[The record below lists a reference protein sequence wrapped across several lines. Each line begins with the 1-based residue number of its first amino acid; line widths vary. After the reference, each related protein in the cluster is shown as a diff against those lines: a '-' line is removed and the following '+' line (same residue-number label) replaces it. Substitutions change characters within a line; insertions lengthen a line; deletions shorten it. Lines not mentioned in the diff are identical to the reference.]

1 MPTQLIL
8 LIAAIIVTWLIF
20 TWLIKVVKAS
30 ITTAITIAIIVL
42 VLQFVFGINSQ
53 ELVREIT
60 HLPQTLWQLFKA
72 LPTLS

>member
-8 LIAAIIVTWLIF
+8 LIAAIIVTWLVF
-20 TWLIKVVKAS
+20 TWLVKVIKAS

-53 ELVREIT
+53 ELWQEIT
-60 HLPQTLWQLFKA
+60 HLPQTLWQLFGNK
-72 LPTLS
+72 